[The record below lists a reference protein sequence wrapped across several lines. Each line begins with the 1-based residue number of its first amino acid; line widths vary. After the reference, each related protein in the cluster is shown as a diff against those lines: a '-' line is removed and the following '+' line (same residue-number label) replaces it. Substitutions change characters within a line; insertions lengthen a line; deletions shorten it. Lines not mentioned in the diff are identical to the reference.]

1 MFVEIIITI
10 TTTMNMSMTYYQ
22 MIHSRNQE
30 IFVFFYQRKIF
41 MESIILSTI
50 GKSLSKFSTVD

>member
-10 TTTMNMSMTYYQ
+10 TTTMNMTMTYYQ

-30 IFVFFYQRKIF
+30 IFVFYQRKIF

-50 GKSLSKFSTVD
+50 GKSSSKFFTVD